1 MKINPI
7 NTIKEKYLYIFVFIF
22 SLISI
27 YSIISL
33 NYNSTQGAD
42 YAKYSNYLDYFLSNQ
57 EKTNLEQGLIYFYII
72 VSL

>member
-7 NTIKEKYLYIFVFIF
+7 NTIKEKYLYIFAFIF

-42 YAKYSNYLDYFLSNQ
+42 YENIQTIS
-57 EKTNLEQGLIYFYII
+57 IIFYQTKKKQI
-72 VSL
+72 